1 MAEIA
6 IPLLA
11 LGGFFIMSN
20 QPSNTT
26 SDDIAARGGGGGGG
40 GTREGYVNMGK
51 DTGANSLPN
60 YKVPM
65 ENYPVENSATR
76 SNHSRTQDY
85 QGRMRGNESYFDPNN
100 RAQQHRMD
108 NESSHVNTIE
118 SMSGIPMSV
127 GEFRHDNMV
136 PFFGSKTTG
145 QPVTEAANAAI
156 LDNHQGS
163 GTHHRR
169 KEETAPMF
177 NPGDNVQWNHGMPNH
192 TDFVKSRMN
201 PSMRMANSKPW
212 EETQVAPGLNQGY
225 GTEGNN
231 GFNSGMVAR
240 DVWQP
245 PTVDELRVKSN
256 PKITYDLGG
265 HEGPAQSKIL
275 KRNADGGRMEK
286 NRPDTDYVNT
296 PDRWL
301 TTTASGYKKP
311 TGRGEHLL
319 HDVNR
324 IDTTTEYFGNGGDAA
339 VGVKA
344 DQTYEPATRT
354 EPVGLPISNAS
365 ATSQHYGPN
374 QDHGK
379 GSVHIQNNNR
389 VSTNHASGSRG
400 NVGGLVNAIIAP
412 ILDVLRPTRKTNVVG
427 NPHQLG
433 NVNGGHTRGAM
444 DGSVQRPGTTNRDM
458 TQGKVGSNH
467 WNFQGQSS
475 DAYRVLDMRIDPNN
489 RDTTTTS
496 YSGNAGKTNVG
507 NRSYDADY
515 RQRNNSNKI
524 ISNRMPNGGTQI
536 YNGTA
541 NMSINKLERDIVN
554 TRNLYPTGM
563 APAVPS
569 TANQGTMRQP
579 ITDESVYSGQST
591 DRMDP
596 KTLNAFKKN
605 PFTQSLSSW

>member
-11 LGGFFIMSN
+11 LGGFYVMAN
-20 QPSNTT
+20 QPTETRST
-26 SDDIAARGGGGGGG
+26 DIATRQG
-40 GTREGYVNMGK
+40 REGYVNMGK

-65 ENYPVENSATR
+65 ENYPVENDTTR
-76 SNHSRTQDY
+76 SNHSRTRDY
-85 QGRMRGNESYFDPNN
+85 QGRIRTNESFFDPNN
-100 RAQQHRMD
+100 RAQQQRVD
-108 NESSHVNTIE
+108 ATSAHVNTIE
-118 SMSGIPMSV
+118 SLSGKQMSKD
-127 GEFRHDNMV
+127 EFKKGVNQV
-136 PFFGSKTTG
+136 PYFGSKTTG
-145 QPVTEAANAAI
+145 QPVTEKANESI

-163 GTHHRR
+163 GTYHQR
-169 KEETAPMF
+169 KQETAPLF

-192 TDFVKSRMN
+192 SDFIQSRVN
-201 PSMRMANSKPW
+201 PSMRMANTKPW
-212 EETQVAPGLNQGY
+212 EETQVAPGLGKGY

-245 PTVDELRVKSN
+245 PTVDELRTKSN
-256 PKITYDLGG
+256 PKISYDLLG

-275 KRNADGGRMEK
+275 KRNPGGGRMEK
-286 NRPDTDYVNT
+286 NRPDTDYSNT

-311 TGRGEHLL
+311 TGRAEHLL

-324 IDTTTEYFGNGGDAA
+324 IDTTTEYFGNGGDSA

-344 DQTYEPATRT
+344 DQTYEPSTRT

-365 ATSQHYGPN
+365 ASSQHYGPN

-379 GSVHIQNNNR
+379 GAIHLQNNNR

-400 NVGGLVNAIIAP
+400 SIGGLVSAMVAP
-412 ILDVLRPTRKTNVVG
+412 VMDLLRPTRKTNVVG
-427 NPHQLG
+427 NVRQTG
-433 NVNGGHTRGAM
+433 NVGISNARGAM

-458 TQGKVGSNH
+458 AQEKNH
-467 WNFQGQSS
+467 WNFQGQSA
-475 DAYRVLDMRIDPNN
+475 DGYKVLDMRLDPTN
-489 RDTTTTS
+489 RNTTNTS
-496 YSGNAGKTNVG
+496 YTGNAGKTNVG

-515 RQRNNSNKI
+515 RQRNANKE
-524 ISNRMPNGGTQI
+524 SANRMNQG
-536 YNGTA
+536 
-541 NMSINKLERDIVN
+541 NMSLYNQHMNVETNKLERDITN
-554 TRNLYPTGM
+554 NRNLYPTGGM
-563 APAVPS
+563 NSALPS
-569 TANQGTMRQP
+569 TDLMGSMRP
-579 ITDESVYSGQST
+579 TVVNENVYAEQST

-596 KTLNAFKKN
+596 KTLAAFKAN
-605 PFTQSLSSW
+605 PYTKSLSSW

>member
-20 QPSNTT
+20 QPSGTT
-26 SDDIAARGGGGGGG
+26 SDDIATRGGGGGA
-40 GTREGYVNMGK
+40 REGYVNMGK

-65 ENYPVENSATR
+65 ENYPMENDTTR
-76 SNHSRTQDY
+76 SNHSRTREY
-85 QGRMRGNESYFDPNN
+85 QGRIRTNESFFDPNN
-100 RAQQHRMD
+100 RAQQQRVD
-108 NESSHVNTIE
+108 ATSAHVNTIE
-118 SMSGIPMSV
+118 SMSGKQMSTD
-127 GEFRHDNMV
+127 EFRHGNMV
-136 PFFGSKTTG
+136 PFFGAKTTG
-145 QPVTEAANAAI
+145 QPVTEKANESI

-163 GTHHRR
+163 GTHHQ
-169 KEETAPMF
+169 KKKETAPLF

-192 TDFVKSRMN
+192 SDFIQSRVN
-201 PSMRMANSKPW
+201 PSMRMANTKPW
-212 EETQVAPGLNQGY
+212 EETQVAPGLGQGY

-245 PTVDELRVKSN
+245 PTVDELRTKSN
-256 PKITYDLGG
+256 PKISYDLVG
-265 HEGPAQSKIL
+265 HEGPVQSKIL
-275 KRNADGGRMEK
+275 KRNPGGGRIEK
-286 NRPDTDYVNT
+286 NRPDTDYSNT

-311 TGRGEHLL
+311 TGRAEHLL

-324 IDTTTEYFGNGGDAA
+324 TSTTAEYFGNGGDSA
-339 VGVKA
+339 VGEMS
-344 DQTYEPATRT
+344 DQTFEPSTRL
-354 EPVGLPISNAS
+354 EPVGLPVSNAS

-379 GSVHIQNNNR
+379 GAINIQNNNR
-389 VSTNHASGSRG
+389 LSTNHASGSRG

-412 ILDVLRPTRKTNVVG
+412 IMDVLRPTRKTNVVG
-427 NPHQLG
+427 NVRQSG
-433 NVNGGHTRGAM
+433 NIGVGHARGAV

-458 TQGKVGSNH
+458 VGDKIGSNH
-467 WNFQGQSS
+467 WNYQGQSS
-475 DAYRVLDMRIDPNN
+475 DGYRVLDMRIDPNN

-541 NMSINKLERDIVN
+541 NISVNKLEQDIQN
-554 TRNLYPTGM
+554 SRNLYPTGM
-563 APAVPS
+563 KATVPS
-569 TANQGTMRQP
+569 AEFQGTMRQP
-579 ITDESVYSGQST
+579 ITDESVYSEQST
-591 DRMDP
+591 DRLDE
-596 KTLNAFKKN
+596 KLLRGFKQN
-605 PFTQSLSSW
+605 PYTHSLHSW